1 MFVSVYVMCMCL
13 CTCVCMHISVWVPM
27 CIIWTYTFR
36 VQESPT
42 FRGNMESP

>member
-36 VQESPT
+36 GMIAMQ
-42 FRGNMESP
+42 NKC